1 MKITINKKEYDIKFG
16 YEACAKSRII
26 SRLAKIGQPAENS
39 NAVESLE
46 SVENMMLFIPDLLL
60 IGLQKNH
67 SDEFGYDLDNN
78 NGYDDMKNK
87 AFDLIST
94 YIDDE
99 DGDCIDLFQNL
110 QDELLQNGFLRQ
122 MFSREVQKTQ
132 AKSK

>member
-1 MKITINKKEYDIKFG
+1 MKITINKKEYNIKFG
-16 YEACAKSRII
+16 YKACVKSKII
-26 SRLAKIGQPAENS
+26 SRLAKIGQPTENS
-39 NAVESLE
+39 DAVESLGA
-46 SVENMMLFIPDLLL
+46 VENMMAFVPDLFLV
-60 IGLQKNH
+60 GLQKNH

-78 NGYDDMKNK
+78 NGYDDMREK

-110 QDELLQNGFLRQ
+110 QDELLQNGFLKQ
-122 MFSREVQKTQ
+122 MFSQEVQKAQ